1 MLIRVLPPVP
11 ASVTRRRVL
20 LAAAG
25 GPLVFSIGAC
35 TDDPPV
41 EPPADPDREALEAAR
56 EVEMTALASIEEWW
70 PDVAESSI
78 TAPNASAVVGAHVI
92 ALDDAL
98 SATPTPAVQPQ
109 TPSPSPS
116 PSLSMEL
123 VPAPS
128 TAQVVALLD
137 DAARQHTR
145 ALRTASPEIS
155 PLLAS
160 IAASDAALAAAIR
173 RSS

>member
-1 MLIRVLPPVP
+1 M
-11 ASVTRRRVL
+11 A
-20 LAAAG
+20 
-25 GPLVFSIGAC
+25 
-35 TDDPPV
+35 
-41 EPPADPDREALEAAR
+41 
-56 EVEMTALASIEEWW
+56 ALASIDGWW
-70 PDVAESSI
+70 PDGDESSI

-98 SATPTPAVQPQ
+98 SATPTPAVQTQ
-109 TPSPSPS
+109 TPSPSS
-116 PSLSMEL
+116 SFSVEV
-123 VPAPS
+123 VPPPS
-128 TAQVVALLD
+128 TGQVVALLD